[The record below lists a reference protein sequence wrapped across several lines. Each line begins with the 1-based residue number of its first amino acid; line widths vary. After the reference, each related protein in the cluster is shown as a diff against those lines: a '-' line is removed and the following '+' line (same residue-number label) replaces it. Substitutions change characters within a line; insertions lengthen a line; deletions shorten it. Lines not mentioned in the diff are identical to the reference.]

1 MRLKKLIHAYH
12 GKSPKIAASTFVA
25 PSATIIGDVTLE
37 EDASVWF
44 GAVLRAESA
53 PIRVGKRSNIQDN
66 CVIHTDEGFPVDI
79 GDGVSIGHLAVVHGA
94 RIGSNCLVGMSATLL
109 NGATIGENSMVAA
122 GSLVT
127 QGASMPQGVLVLG
140 SPAIAKRKLSEEEIG
155 RIRKNSQSYDKF
167 RREYLNSSLVT
178 S

>member
-1 MRLKKLIHAYH
+1 LKKLIHAYH
-12 GKSPKIAASTFVA
+12 GKSPKIAQSAFVA

-53 PIRVGKRSNIQDN
+53 PIRVGKHSNIQDN

-140 SPAIAKRKLSEEEIG
+140 SPAIAKRKLSEEEIE